1 MTNSYDVAHGLSQDA
16 PCPLQPVEI
25 AQQPGDAPA
34 TGNTARDQEMYAA
47 GIRTGEE
54 NAKHNAAIRAAAA
67 PGASTAGNPQPAR
80 DWELTCHK
88 CDGSGHV
95 YVKHQVAERKTDI
108 QEFKEECE
116 CCEGRGFVFAFR
128 DIPGIEEYVKAC
140 RPAPAAPGVSTV
152 EDAPAWPSG
161 LLDRVKAAEKRIRD
175 GHGLMRVPADPTD
188 PDLVLAEI
196 AALIE
201 GRKPPFWLRPAP
213 AAGDAQDAALWRA
226 YAAQFPEISAAFLAM
241 HGTDPLPTIKG
252 AAITGGYVV
261 VTPAGWDA
269 DKATKLRDA
278 ILRLFPVNPAHTP
291 RPSDELAAQRKG
303 DA

>member
-1 MTNSYDVAHGLSQDA
+1 MTTPQSRLLKLADEAVADYN
-16 PCPLQPVEI
+16 
-25 AQQPGDAPA
+25 A
-34 TGNTARDQEMYAA
+34 THAA
-47 GIRTGEE
+47 GGEAVYPSWVE
-54 NAKHNAAIRAAAA
+54 DVRLLCNAAPSVA
-67 PGASTAGNPQPAR
+67 TAGNPQPAR
-80 DWELTCHK
+80 DWELTCHE

-95 YVKHQVAERKTDI
+95 YVKHQVAERKTDM
-108 QEFKEECE
+108 QEFKEECD
-116 CCEGRGFVFAFR
+116 CCEGRGFVFAFQ
-128 DIPGIEEYVKAC
+128 DIPGIEEYVKTC

-152 EDAPAWPSG
+152 EEKPVAWMDPDTQDVISAERKASWLNEYG
-161 LLDRVKAAEKRIRD
+161 AGGAAKAATYTR
-175 GHGLMRVPADPTD
+175 
-188 PDLVLAEI
+188 
-196 AALIE
+196 AL
-201 GRKPPFWLRPAP
+201 GDLRPAP
-213 AAGDAQDAALWRA
+213 AAGDALDAARWRA